1 MKRTIRQLGSAI
13 LVVSMSLLG
22 VVSSTRAQSGCSL
35 ASFRGA
41 YGVLVAGFFQQAGTT
56 VASLPNTTIGLLTA
70 DGAGGFSGTSFTGSF
85 NGTIQPAATVA
96 GTYTVNPDC
105 TGSLFATGSNGGTI
119 NFVIVARGSQ
129 VLFISPAPGTVQ
141 SGVGIKRD
149 QSACSLASLQ
159 GTYGF
164 RNTGFFQQPGT
175 TAASRPSTTV
185 GIITADGAGNL
196 SGTATA
202 SQNGNIIQ
210 SSIVTGTYA
219 VNPDCTGSATFA
231 GGGSVNFVIVARGSQ
246 LLAISTVAGSVESS
260 IAILSPSALQI
271 STFTTVDV
279 PGSIETDAFG
289 INNSGQI
296 SGDFADSTG
305 REHGFLM
312 AGGSFSTV
320 DVPGSVQTFGRGIN
334 DRGQTVGNYLDSTFK
349 RHGYL
354 LSSGSFITFD
364 FPGAIET
371 RGVGINNSG
380 AIVGRYRD
388 TGGIHGYLLSSG
400 SFTTI
405 DFPGAIETRAFG
417 INDVGQVVGRYRDS
431 AGQFHSFLLGT
442 DGFRVVDFPGATFT
456 EADGINNRGEIVGDY
471 EDAAG
476 IFHGFLLSGG
486 IFRTMDFPGAIE
498 TDPFGINDA
507 GQIVGSYADS
517 GNRFHGFR
525 ASR

>member
-1 MKRTIRQLGSAI
+1 MHTTQARFTGGGASEIRVGGGVMKRTIRLLGSAI

-129 VLFISPAPGTVQ
+129 
-141 SGVGIKRD
+141 
-149 QSACSLASLQ
+149 
-159 GTYGF
+159 
-164 RNTGFFQQPGT
+164 
-175 TAASRPSTTV
+175 
-185 GIITADGAGNL
+185 
-196 SGTATA
+196 
-202 SQNGNIIQ
+202 
-210 SSIVTGTYA
+210 
-219 VNPDCTGSATFA
+219 
-231 GGGSVNFVIVARGSQ
+231 

-305 REHGFLM
+305 REHGFLV

-400 SFTTI
+400 TFTTI
-405 DFPGAIETRAFG
+405 DFPCAIETRAFG

-517 GNRFHGFR
+517 SGKFHGFLAHR
-525 ASR
+525 